1 MTLQSWPGIVHGG
14 GLVAILDAAT
24 RALGVPEGPR
34 VMEGRLTASVP
45 IATPLVLEGGAREAG
60 ASVTVLQ
67 EGQTLSSASVSA
79 GGAGGGALPAPWR
92 GGAGGDTL
100 PMSDECLACG
110 ARNPLGLQTALAFDE
125 EGVWARVEPRA
136 PWGARGGGT
145 HAALAPVLLDEVA
158 WWLGALTM
166 REGGLTNRIQ
176 VTLHAATLPAGPLL
190 AAGRFDEVQPVDR
203 KRTFWRTT
211 TALCDA
217 GGTRLATATIV
228 FRGGPEY
235 SARQVPFFRSRTAEA
250 TFGRMFPNYR

>member
-1 MTLQSWPGIVHGG
+1 VHGG

-24 RALGVPEGPR
+24 RALGVPEAPR

-45 IATPLVLEGGAREAG
+45 IATPLILEGAAREGG
-60 ASVTVLQ
+60 ASVTVLD

-79 GGAGGGALPAPWR
+79 AAPGGALPAPWR
-92 GGAGGDTL
+92 GGVGGDTL

-110 ARNPLGLQTALAFDE
+110 ALNPLGLQTALTFAE

-136 PWGARGGGT
+136 PWAARGGGA

-176 VTLHAATLPAGPLL
+176 VTLHTADLPAGPLL
-190 AAGRFDEVQPVDR
+190 AAGRFADVQPVDR
-203 KRTFWRTT
+203 KRTFWRTAST
-211 TALCDA
+211 LCDA
-217 GGTRLATATIV
+217 AGTVLATAAIV

-235 SARQVPFFRSRTAEA
+235 SERQVPFFRSRTDAP
-250 TFGRMFPNYR
+250 TFRRMFPNYR